1 MRASMRVF
9 TLSNMNISESNGS
22 IATKFYLKLHLGGGL
37 AIFHPILFILAGNE
51 YMHESSDKFEFQP
64 DWTTD

>member
-1 MRASMRVF
+1 MRASVRVF

-37 AIFHPILFILAGNE
+37 AALGVGARSDLNSGFHGNRNL
-51 YMHESSDKFEFQP
+51 P
-64 DWTTD
+64 